1 MRDTEAGKSL
11 FASEERS
18 AVFQEGG
25 GGGGGGGGGVG
36 GEREGKESNLSNG
49 YAPFAFFILVLEQ
62 TFAKNGCC
70 TGTRFC
76 WTTLYVVYFVDCRRL
91 WDRQARARQMSL
103 CRLSPTFITIFQNSE
118 RCL

>member
-1 MRDTEAGKSL
+1 MRDTEAEKSL

-18 AVFQEGG
+18 AVYQEGG
-25 GGGGGGGGGVG
+25 GGGGVG
-36 GEREGKESNLSNG
+36 EGREGKQSLKWIC
-49 YAPFAFFILVLEQ
+49 PFFFCFAFFILILEQ

-70 TGTRFC
+70 IGTRFC

-91 WDRQARARQMSL
+91 WDRQAQARQMSL
-103 CRLSPTFITIFQNSE
+103 YRLSPTFITIFQNSE

>member
-1 MRDTEAGKSL
+1 MRDTEAEKSL

-25 GGGGGGGGGVG
+25 GGGW
-36 GEREGKESNLSNG
+36 EREGKESNLSNG
-49 YAPFAFFILVLEQ
+49 YVPFILVLEQ

-76 WTTLYVVYFVDCRRL
+76 WTTLYVVYFVNCRRL
-91 WDRQARARQMSL
+91 WDRQAQARQMSL
-103 CRLSPTFITIFQNSE
+103 YRLSPTSITIFQNSE